1 MHLYILLNTI
11 RHIILGVIDFFH
23 KPFSK
28 WINQRTFRYLA
39 CGGSNQV
46 FYILLYFVSYNY
58 ILQQRDIPIYHNLK
72 ITSPIAAY
80 IMSFSISFPTGF
92 FLSRN
97 IVFPESNLQG
107 RVQFFR
113 YVMLT
118 IICIILTYLFLKFF
132 DGVCGF
138 YPTPAAALTSI
149 IIAVFSYFSQIT
161 YTFKIDKDG
170 NPEEEN
176 IIIPD

>member
-1 MHLYILLNTI
+1 MQLNILLSQI
-11 RHIILGVIDFFH
+11 RHTILGIIDFFH
-23 KPFSK
+23 RPFSR

-46 FYILLYFVSYNY
+46 FYIFLYFVSYNY
-58 ILQQRDIPIYHNLK
+58 ILAHRDIPIYHDIK

-80 IMSFSISFPTGF
+80 ILAFSVSFPTGF

-113 YVMLT
+113 YVVLT
-118 IICIILTYLFLKFF
+118 VACIILTYLFLKFF

-138 YPTPAAALTSI
+138 YPTPSAALTSL
-149 IIAVFSYFSQIT
+149 IIAVFSYISQSK
-161 YTFKIDKDG
+161 YTFKIDSAEG
-170 NPEEEN
+170 EAVV
-176 IIIPD
+176 PD